1 MRPCHTREREKERQW
16 VLEYR
21 AKADGQATAAGKN
34 MESEEGDVVGGRRQ
48 SEQKGSGQCHL
59 QEAG

>member
-1 MRPCHTREREKERQW
+1 MRPCHGGRERQW

-34 MESEEGDVVGGRRQ
+34 MEGGEGDVAAGADKV
-48 SEQKGSGQCHL
+48 EQKGSGQCHL